1 MTAEKEGE
9 ASFMKLDKNDIL
21 LFSGDS
27 ITDGNRGKCMDC
39 NHIMG
44 HGYQYIVAS
53 QLALENAENM
63 PKFINKGYSGERAE
77 NLLEK
82 WQEDVIDNKPTIL
95 SILVGAN
102 DGRHGYFAGI
112 TPDETARRYEAT
124 LRAIL
129 EKTRTELGNIKI
141 IVCEPFYFPLNKSVS
156 PHKFTPHPDGA
167 EEPFLIPDSS
177 DPEDSVAYREEANSG
192 IRAAAKRVAE
202 EFGCIF
208 VPLYDKIK
216 ENAER
221 ARIEYFIWDGT
232 HPSIAGHM
240 IIAAEWLKAVE
251 KD

>member
-1 MTAEKEGE
+1 
-9 ASFMKLDKNDIL
+9 MKLDKNDIL

-82 WQEDVIDNKPTIL
+82 WQEDVIDNKPTLL
-95 SILVGAN
+95 SILVGVN

-112 TPDETARRYEAT
+112 TPDETARRYEAN

-129 EKTRTELGNIKI
+129 EK
-141 IVCEPFYFPLNKSVS
+141 Y
-156 PHKFTPHPDGA
+156 
-167 EEPFLIPDSS
+167 
-177 DPEDSVAYREEANSG
+177 YRENGGTIVSIGKANCAHHPHG
-192 IRAAAKRVAE
+192 LENNTPII
-202 EFGCIF
+202 EF
-208 VPLYDKIK
+208 
-216 ENAER
+216 
-221 ARIEYFIWDGT
+221 
-232 HPSIAGHM
+232 
-240 IIAAEWLKAVE
+240 VE
-251 KD
+251 KYST